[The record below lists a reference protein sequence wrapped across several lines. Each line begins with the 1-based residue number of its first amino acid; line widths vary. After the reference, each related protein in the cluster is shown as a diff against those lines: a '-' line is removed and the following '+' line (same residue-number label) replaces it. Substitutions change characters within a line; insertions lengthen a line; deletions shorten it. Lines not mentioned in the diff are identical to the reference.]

1 VTDDVG
7 NVDSARLRLTPP
19 GSETR
24 LSHTTTWETTQTFLA
39 VSAKTTSSAVSA
51 KTARNSP

>member
-39 VSAKTTSSAVSA
+39 VSTKTTNSAVSA
-51 KTARNSP
+51 KTDRIAP

>member
-1 VTDDVG
+1 MTDDVG
-7 NVDSARLRLTPP
+7 HVDPARLRLTPP

-24 LSHTTTWETTQTFLA
+24 LSLTTTWETTQTFLA

>member
-7 NVDSARLRLTPP
+7 HVDPARLRLTPP

-24 LSHTTTWETTQTFLA
+24 LSLTMTWETTQTFLA
-39 VSAKTTSSAVSA
+39 VSGKSTSLAVSA
-51 KTARNSP
+51 KTTRNSP